1 MAHSQ
6 RAKFT
11 PSLRGISLFAALESS
26 ILGQI
31 QERCVWR
38 SYAPGDCVLNYLDSS
53 NDVFFIAAGGVRV
66 TIYSLSGKVV
76 SFCDLEPGDVF
87 GEYAAIDGQSRSA
100 SVEAR
105 SEALIAS
112 MPAAAF
118 LKLLRTEPSVT
129 HELLL
134 KLVKTI
140 RMLDKRVYEFS
151 TLAVNNRIRSEV
163 LRMAKLSP
171 RKGKSAYVAPAPTHS
186 EIASRVS
193 THREAVTR
201 ELTRLT
207 SLGIIERQG
216 HALIIKDIPRLE
228 LMVHDQA
235 GE

>member
-1 MAHSQ
+1 GRAMAHSQ

-31 QERCVWR
+31 SDRCVWR
-38 SYAPGDCVLNYLDSS
+38 FYAPGDCVLNYLDSS

-118 LKLLRTEPSVT
+118 LKLLRT
-129 HELLL
+129 
-134 KLVKTI
+134 
-140 RMLDKRVYEFS
+140 
-151 TLAVNNRIRSEV
+151 
-163 LRMAKLSP
+163 
-171 RKGKSAYVAPAPTHS
+171 
-186 EIASRVS
+186 
-193 THREAVTR
+193 
-201 ELTRLT
+201 
-207 SLGIIERQG
+207 
-216 HALIIKDIPRLE
+216 
-228 LMVHDQA
+228 
-235 GE
+235 